1 MNSISSKYLVAAALF
16 ALTGWCNPAKA
27 FFGMGDVVTDPILT
41 GKVVAA
47 EAARYGQMLETLNN
61 QIMAYQNMVYNTLT
75 LQNPALKPFGDI
87 ARTAANTYYRSQNL
101 LYRAQNL
108 DQSFGNMYP
117 GYINYQMYAMNMG
130 RGGPT
135 LETKYK
141 EWSDKG
147 YENVKSALAAAN
159 IQAGNMTTDT
169 EMVEKL
175 VQQANSTGGQMQALQ
190 GLQQL
195 MGNQSRQMSGLNELL
210 LTQVR
215 MQANYYGMEIE
226 RRSAFD
232 ASEQQFKSTRPM
244 NSTGMGF

>member
-1 MNSISSKYLVAAALF
+1 MKNISSKYLVAGILF
-16 ALTGWCNPAKA
+16 ALTGWASPAKA
-27 FFGMGDVVTDPILT
+27 FMGMGDVVTDPILT

-47 EAARYGQMLETLNN
+47 EAVRYGQMLESINN

-75 LQNPALKPFGDI
+75 LQNPTLKPFGDI

-108 DQSFGNMYP
+108 DQAFGGMYP

-135 LETKYK
+135 LEAKYR

-147 YENVKSALAAAN
+147 YDNVKAALAAAN

-175 VQQANSTGGQMQALQ
+175 VQQANSTGGKCKP
-190 GLQQL
+190 
-195 MGNQSRQMSGLNELL
+195 SRGCSNLWATNHG
-210 LTQVR
+210 
-215 MQANYYGMEIE
+215 
-226 RRSAFD
+226 
-232 ASEQQFKSTRPM
+232 K
-244 NSTGMGF
+244 